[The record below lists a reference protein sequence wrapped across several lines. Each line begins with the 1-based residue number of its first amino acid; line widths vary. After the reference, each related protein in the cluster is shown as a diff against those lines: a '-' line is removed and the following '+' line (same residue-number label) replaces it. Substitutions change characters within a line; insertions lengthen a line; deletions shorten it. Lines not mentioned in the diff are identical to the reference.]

1 MQNARSHWIRKFA
14 NAFHGIY
21 LGVVGQ
27 SSFLVHGLAAAATL
41 SVAYLLNCQA
51 WQWCALGLC
60 IGLVLSLELI
70 NSALESL
77 AKGVCHEHNEHVGR
91 ALDIAS
97 GAVLLASLVAAA
109 IGLGIFAM
117 QVIALSDMLG

>member
-1 MQNARSHWIRKFA
+1 MVHKFA
-14 NAFHGIY
+14 NALHGIR
-21 LGVVGQ
+21 LGIVGQ
-27 SSFLVHGLAAAATL
+27 SSFLVHLTLLAGNTGLAYAL
-41 SVAYLLNCQA
+41 RCEA
-51 WQWCALGLC
+51 WQWCVLGLC

-97 GAVLLASLVAAA
+97 GAVLVASCMSAA
-109 IGLGIFAM
+109 IGVGDILM
-117 QVIALSDMLG
+117 QIL

>member
-1 MQNARSHWIRKFA
+1 MRSHWYHKFA
-14 NAFHGIY
+14 NAMRGIRI
-21 LGVVGQ
+21 GIVGQ
-27 SSFLVHGLAAAATL
+27 SSFHVHLTLAVATLGLALAL
-41 SVAYLLNCQA
+41 HCEV

-77 AKGVCHEHNEHVGR
+77 AKGVCSEHNEHVGR

-97 GAVLLASLVAAA
+97 GAVLVASCVAAV
-109 IGLGIFAM
+109 IGLAIFLE
-117 QVIALSDMLG
+117 QLL